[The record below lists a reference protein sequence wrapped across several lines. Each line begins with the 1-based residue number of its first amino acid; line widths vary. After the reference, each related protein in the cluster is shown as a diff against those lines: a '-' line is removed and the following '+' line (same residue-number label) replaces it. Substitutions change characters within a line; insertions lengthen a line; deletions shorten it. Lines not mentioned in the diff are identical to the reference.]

1 MAKQAP
7 VSTRLPRGTKPVGQA
22 FLNALDTVPEQSRAA
37 VSKAALSMIRDEI
50 RASREKQR
58 ASRSGSAASAKPAP
72 SPKTGRRTRVTKRE
86 RPEADA
92 SGTNA
97 TETVSKS

>member
-7 VSTRLPRGTKPVGQA
+7 ASTRLPRGTKPVAQA

-50 RASREKQR
+50 KASREKQR
-58 ASRSGSAASAKPAP
+58 ASRSGPAAFAKAARG
-72 SPKTGRRTRVTKRE
+72 PKAGRRKRVTKRE
-86 RPEADA
+86 RANAGA
-92 SGTNA
+92 SDTDTA
-97 TETVSKS
+97 ETAEKS